1 MKVTI
6 IFEAD
11 HINMHRCMKMLRL
24 AVIALSIQRHVT
36 RRIKEIQLLTPTL
49 CSTCSSSSPS
59 RVRVVLLQVHVQCST
74 VCTRTASCAC
84 TVFTVV

>member
-49 CSTCSSSSPS
+49 CSSSSSPS